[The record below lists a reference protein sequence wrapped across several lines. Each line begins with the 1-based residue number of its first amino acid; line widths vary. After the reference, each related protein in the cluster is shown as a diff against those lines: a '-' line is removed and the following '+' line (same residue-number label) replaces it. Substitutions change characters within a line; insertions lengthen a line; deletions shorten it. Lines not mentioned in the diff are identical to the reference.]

1 MVPFAKLES
10 IALSFPEVTVAPHF
24 EKISFR
30 VKNKI
35 FITYDTKHH
44 KATVKLAKND
54 QDEFSDMAENIIYAV
69 DNKWGQQGW
78 TIVELDTVSEKLL
91 EKLLIAAY
99 CEVAPKT
106 LAKQIKNDQ

>member
-1 MVPFAKLES
+1 MTAFSEFETMARSL
-10 IALSFPEVTVAPHF
+10 PEVTTAPHF

-30 VKNKI
+30 VRKKI
-35 FITYDTKHH
+35 FATYDPDRHI
-44 KATVKLAKND
+44 ATVKLSAAVQEKYK
-54 QDEFSDMAENIIYAV
+54 QENESIYPV
-69 DNKWGQQGW
+69 NNKWGQQGW